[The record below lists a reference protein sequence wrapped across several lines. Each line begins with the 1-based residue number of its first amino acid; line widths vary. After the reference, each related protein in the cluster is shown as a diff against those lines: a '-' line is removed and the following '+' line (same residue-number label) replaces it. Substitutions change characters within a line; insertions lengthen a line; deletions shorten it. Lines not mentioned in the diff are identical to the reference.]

1 MQQTQTI
8 TTVEPRTRNW
18 LPVINALYYVVLAI
32 VLLGFGYYLYLNLSL
47 ITLYLPFL
55 LQAAGV
61 TIGISVVSMVL
72 AVILGLIGALAR
84 LSRFAFIRWIAIVYV
99 EVVRGTPIFVQLLL
113 WYYGIGYLLSK
124 AGFDPYTFAFNI
136 MTVFQSNSL
145 VPLVFSAY
153 FYGIL
158 GLSFAYGAYITEVF
172 RTGIESVNKGQTE
185 AALSL
190 GMNSRQSMRHIV
202 LPQAVRITIPPF
214 TNYFITLIQDSAL
227 LEVLGVAELEQIT
240 GAFADPLINPNQKLF
255 IYILGA
261 MIYLAI
267 CYPLSLVSRFL
278 EGRLGRAYMTSGDK
292 IDTLKADM
300 LESDMLGKQVVSFAE
315 DEGEGDRN

>member
-8 TTVEPRTRNW
+8 AGVEPKTRNW
-18 LPVINALYYVVLAI
+18 LPVINTLYYVVLALL
-32 VLLGFGYYLYLNLSL
+32 LLGFGYYLYLNLTL

-61 TIGISVVSMVL
+61 TIGISVVSLVL
-72 AVILGLIGALAR
+72 ALILGLIGALAR
-84 LSRFAFIRWIAIVYV
+84 LSRFAPLRWIAIVYV

-113 WYYGIGYLLSK
+113 WYYGIGQLLSTH
-124 AGFDPYTFAFNI
+124 GFDPYTLAFNF

-145 VPLVFSAY
+145 VPLTFSGF
-153 FYGIL
+153 FYGII
-158 GLSFAYGAYITEVF
+158 GLSFAYGAYLTEVF
-172 RTGIESVNKGQTE
+172 RTGIESVDKGQAE

-190 GMNSRQSMRHIV
+190 GLNSRQSMRHIV

-227 LEVLGVAELEQIT
+227 LTVLGVAELEQTT

-278 EGRLGRAYMTSGDK
+278 EGRLGRAYQTSGEK
-292 IDTLKADM
+292 IDALKADM
-300 LESDMLGKQVVSFAE
+300 LDSDMLGKQVVSFE
-315 DEGEGDRN
+315 ENKGDSE

>member
-8 TTVEPRTRNW
+8 TGVEPRTRNW
-18 LPVINALYYVVLAI
+18 LPVINTLYYIVLALL
-32 VLLGFGYYLYLNLSL
+32 LLGFGYYLYLNLGL

-61 TIGISVVSMVL
+61 TIGISVISMIL

-84 LSRFAFIRWIAIVYV
+84 LSRFAPLRWIAVVYV
-99 EVVRGTPIFVQLLL
+99 EVIRGTPIFVQLLL
-113 WYYGIGYLLSK
+113 WYYGIGQFLSNH
-124 AGFDPYTFAFNI
+124 GFDPYTIAFNF
-136 MTVFQSNSL
+136 MTILQNNSL
-145 VPLVFSAY
+145 VPLAFSGF

-158 GLSFAYGAYITEVF
+158 GLSFAYGAYLTEVF
-172 RTGIESVNKGQTE
+172 RTGIESVNRGQTE

-190 GMNSRQSMRHIV
+190 GLNARQTMRHIV
-202 LPQAVRITIPPF
+202 LPQAIRITIPPF

-227 LEVLGVAELEQIT
+227 LTVLGVAELEQTT

-267 CYPLSLVSRFL
+267 CYPLSLLSRFL
-278 EGRLGRAYMTSGDK
+278 EGRLGRAYMTSGEKVDA
-292 IDTLKADM
+292 LKADM

-315 DEGEGDRN
+315 DESEN